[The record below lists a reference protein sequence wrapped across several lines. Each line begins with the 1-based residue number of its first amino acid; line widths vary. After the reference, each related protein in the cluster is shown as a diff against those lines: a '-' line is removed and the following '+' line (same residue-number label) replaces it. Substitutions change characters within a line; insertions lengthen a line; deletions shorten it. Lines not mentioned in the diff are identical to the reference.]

1 MEIGQENLYVDI
13 RPWRAKLTQQI
24 DQENNWRYSYS
35 NLKYASK
42 AKKIILFLVTWA
54 SLTFFQGFD

>member
-24 DQENNWRYSYS
+24 DQENNWRYSYIYS

-42 AKKIILFLVTWA
+42 AKKIILFLVI
-54 SLTFFQGFD
+54 SNGLL

>member
-24 DQENNWRYSYS
+24 DQENNSTEGTV
-35 NLKYASK
+35 
-42 AKKIILFLVTWA
+42 ILIWNMLVK
-54 SLTFFQGFD
+54 QRR

>member
-42 AKKIILFLVTWA
+42 SKKIILFLVI
-54 SLTFFQGFD
+54 SNGLL

>member
-13 RPWRAKLTQQI
+13 RPGRAKLTQQI

-42 AKKIILFLVTWA
+42 AKKIILFLVI
-54 SLTFFQGFD
+54 SNGLL